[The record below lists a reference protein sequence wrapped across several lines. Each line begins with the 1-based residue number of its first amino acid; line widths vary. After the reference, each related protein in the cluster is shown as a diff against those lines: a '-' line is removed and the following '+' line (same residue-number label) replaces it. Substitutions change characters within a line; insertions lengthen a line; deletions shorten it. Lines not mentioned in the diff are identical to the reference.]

1 MANRRGYIKVFEASD
16 GGTGNPLNTVW
27 QFFVD
32 NQPVTTTNER
42 LAETARL
49 AVTTASR
56 VDVTYDPANGNAISQ
71 IRMEFRYVCT
81 SEPVHDCHQPPIP
94 PPPPGTTYICQTK
107 RFAPCEP
114 AAQEG

>member
-1 MANRRGYIKVFEASD
+1 MATKSGYIKVFEASD
-16 GGTGNPLNTVW
+16 GGTGDPLATVW

-32 NQPVTTTNER
+32 NQPVTTKNER

-56 VDVTYDPANGNAISQ
+56 VDVTYDPASGNAISQ
-71 IRMEFRYVCT
+71 IRMEFGYICT
-81 SEPVHDCHQPPIP
+81 SEQIRECEQPSVP
-94 PPPPGTTYICQTK
+94 PPPPGTKYVCQTK

-114 AAQEG
+114 AQLG